1 MDGWTKQAGYPII
14 HVNTL
19 TNQNTI
25 IELKQ
30 ERFYKDSSQKKKN
43 E

>member
-1 MDGWTKQAGYPII
+1 MDTWTKQAGYPII
-14 HVNTL
+14 YVN
-19 TNQNTI
+19 TNQNR

-30 ERFYKDSSQKKKN
+30 ERFYKDSSYKKKN